1 MSTIHKHKQTSSN
14 MELITPSEVMSLLHY
29 TNRASFW
36 EAAKKEGIPFFKI
49 TKRRILFC
57 RRAVENWLK
66 SKSSNNSKGGFFL

>member
-1 MSTIHKHKQTSSN
+1 MDIKTTLN
-14 MELITPSEVMSLLHY
+14 NTELMTPSEVMILLRY

-57 RRAVENWLK
+57 RRGIEKWLR
-66 SKSSNNSKGGFFL
+66 SRVSINQKGAFSL

>member
-1 MSTIHKHKQTSSN
+1 MNNNNRLNN
-14 MELITPSEVMSLLHY
+14 MELITPPEVMSLLHY

-57 RRAVENWLK
+57 PRGIEKWLR
-66 SKSSNNSKGGFFL
+66 SRVSINQKGAFSL

>member
-1 MSTIHKHKQTSSN
+1 MINNNKAINSDL
-14 MELITPSEVMSLLHY
+14 MTPAEVMSLLHY

-57 RRAVENWLK
+57 RRGIEKWLQ
-66 SKSSNNSKGGFFL
+66 SRVSINQKGAFSL

>member
-1 MSTIHKHKQTSSN
+1 MNNNNGLNN

-57 RRAVENWLK
+57 RRGIEKWLQ
-66 SKSSNNSKGGFFL
+66 SRVSINQKGAFSL

>member
-1 MSTIHKHKQTSSN
+1 MKTHHTHKQTSSN

-57 RRAVENWLK
+57 RRAVENWLQ
-66 SKSSNNSKGGFFL
+66 SKSSNNRKGGFFL